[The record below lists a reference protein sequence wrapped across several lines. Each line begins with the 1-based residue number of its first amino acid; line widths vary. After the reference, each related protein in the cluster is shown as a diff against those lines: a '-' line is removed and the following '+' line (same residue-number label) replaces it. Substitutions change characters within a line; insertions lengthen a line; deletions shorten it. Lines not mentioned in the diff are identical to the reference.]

1 MTEFVRI
8 ILAEGNTN
16 WNWIEILI
24 PVVFVIVYVFS
35 GIAKAVSNKQK
46 V

>member
-8 ILAEGNTN
+8 ILAEGDS
-16 WNWIEILI
+16 NWIEILI
-24 PVVFVIVYVFS
+24 PVIFVIVYVFS